1 MAGSPANDLIPLP
14 SDAVLS
20 ARLEAVRILA
30 DQIPQPVTVVDRD
43 CTIIYTN
50 QPAETVSGAAS
61 AALPGQIGKKC
72 YAAFFHRTDPCP
84 LCPARE
90 VFESGEPRSV
100 PCAEAWGRDLGMIEV
115 FPLLAADGRAEY
127 VMEIIKPCEAR
138 SESDTAAALR
148 KKSRTVPLAPDTQL
162 GELVGAS
169 EPMQKLFEM
178 IRLVADSQATVL
190 LEGESGTGK
199 ELVARTIHRLSPRRE
214 RPFVVVDCGSLPES
228 LLESELFG
236 HVKGAFTG
244 ATASKKGLFEEAD
257 SGTVFLDEIADTT
270 PHFQAKLLRVLQEGE
285 IKPVG
290 TNRSIKVDARIIS
303 ASNKNLLELV
313 KAKRFREDLYYRLA
327 VLPLSLPPL
336 RERRDDIPL
345 LVRHFV
351 ELASK
356 GHRKPLRPMAPEA
369 LQALTEAPWPGNVRE
384 LKHTIERAVV
394 TARQPRLTV
403 EDFFPATADE
413 QAAGETDLRSV
424 ARSATRNAERAR
436 IQEAL
441 RQASGK
447 KAQAARALR
456 ISRASLYN
464 KLRAYEIE

>member
-1 MAGSPANDLIPLP
+1 MAGSHP
-14 SDAVLS
+14 SLTPSRPDAVLS

-30 DQIPQPVTVVDRD
+30 DQIPQPVTVIDRD
-43 CTIIYTN
+43 CTIIYIN
-50 QPAETVSGAAS
+50 QSAEAFSGAAS
-61 AALPGQIGKKC
+61 TPFRGQTGAKC
-72 YAAFFHRTDPCP
+72 YAAFFHRADPCP
-84 LCPARE
+84 FCPARG

-100 PCAEAWGRDLGMIEV
+100 PCAEGWGRDPGVIEA

-148 KKSRTVPLAPDTQL
+148 KKSRPVPLTLDTQL
-162 GELVGAS
+162 GELVGTS

-199 ELVARTIHRLSPRRE
+199 ELVARTIHRLSQRRD
-214 RPFVVVDCGSLPES
+214 RPFIVVDCGSLPES

-236 HVKGAFTG
+236 HAKGAFTG

-257 SGTVFLDEIADTT
+257 GGTVFLDEIADTT

-303 ASNKNLLELV
+303 ATNRNLLDLV

-327 VLPLSLPPL
+327 VLPLLLPPL
-336 RERRDDIPL
+336 RERRNDIPL
-345 LVRHFV
+345 LVSHFV

-356 GHRKPLRPMAPEA
+356 RHRKPVRTVAPDA
-369 LQALTEAPWPGNVRE
+369 MQALTEAVWPGNVRE

-394 TARQPRLTV
+394 TAQGSALGLD
-403 EDFFPATADE
+403 DFFPAPAGE
-413 QAAGETDLRSV
+413 QATGETDLRSV

-436 IQEAL
+436 ILEAL

-447 KAQAARALR
+447 KARAARALN